1 MFDGL
6 RSAVSEKFAPI
17 SNFLRD
23 LVFGK
28 NNERLDFALD
38 SFYKLP
44 SQRRAA
50 VLATLAS
57 AFGFLVISIF
67 FLYFSRV
74 NALDS
79 SFNASA
85 VALREFYVH
94 QAENE
99 EAKADLKLLEGRI
112 KSRLQGFSIKPFFE
126 KISSETGVEIRSTKV
141 KGAET
146 VVLEELSSFLSEQDV
161 EIVIASISLP
171 KLLKFISTI
180 EKSQNYIRVKDLR
193 IRDLSGKKLY
203 FEVQVFFRAFQLS

>member
-17 SNFLRD
+17 SNFVKN

-44 SQRRAA
+44 PQRRTA

-57 AFGFLVISIF
+57 AFALLVISIF

-79 SFNASA
+79 SLNASA

-146 VVLEELSSFLSEQDV
+146 VALEELSSFLSEQDV

>member
-6 RSAVSEKFAPI
+6 KTAVSEKIAPI
-17 SNFLRD
+17 SNLMKD
-23 LVFGK
+23 IIFGK

-44 SQRRAA
+44 PQRRTF

-57 AFGFLVISIF
+57 AFGILVISIF

-74 NALDS
+74 NALDDS
-79 SFNASA
+79 LNASA

-146 VVLEELSSFLSEQDV
+146 VSLDELSSFLSEQDV

>member
-79 SFNASA
+79 SLNASA

>member
-44 SQRRAA
+44 SQRRAV

-79 SFNASA
+79 SLNASA

-112 KSRLQGFSIKPFFE
+112 KSRLQGFSIKPFF
-126 KISSETGVEIRSTKV
+126 
-141 KGAET
+141 
-146 VVLEELSSFLSEQDV
+146 
-161 EIVIASISLP
+161 
-171 KLLKFISTI
+171 
-180 EKSQNYIRVKDLR
+180 
-193 IRDLSGKKLY
+193 
-203 FEVQVFFRAFQLS
+203 